1 MWVKAGIGGEN
12 SERGRG
18 KSGGREGRETQEER
32 GDGDERERMRESQRY
47 RSDAKCIW
55 LG

>member
-32 GDGDERERMRESQRY
+32 GDGDERERMRVNGTDQMRNVS
-47 RSDAKCIW
+47 
-55 LG
+55 G